1 MYDYKG
7 YTGVWQYD
15 ASLERFTGE
24 VIDLRDQIHFEGESV
39 SELKASMRR
48 AVDHYLEVCA
58 ERGEGPDRP
67 FSGRFNVRLD
77 PAMHREVA
85 KAAALKRESMN
96 DWVRDALERKARE
109 ELGRS

>member
-1 MYDYKG
+1 MYDYCG

-39 SELKASMRR
+39 AELKASMRR
-48 AVDHYLEVCA
+48 AVDQYLEVCR
-58 ERGEGPDRP
+58 ERGDRPDRP

-77 PAMHREVA
+77 PSVHREVA
-85 KAAALKRESMN
+85 RAAALKRESMN
-96 DWVRDALERKARE
+96 DWIRDALERKARE
-109 ELGRS
+109 ELGTS